1 MTADTNAR
9 TSAKPILAKEAFIG
23 LDGGVTHLAAG
34 GETPPLKAVTHAI
47 ASFLEQKSR
56 GMAGRDEFVEHYLAV
71 KLRLAR
77 HLELPPSAAARIA
90 FLGSAAEG
98 INRFAEGLDWRPD
111 DEIISLTDEYPNAL
125 VPWLARSRHGVRLV
139 AVDPLDAAETA
150 IAAAVTPRTKAICVS
165 HVNYLNGRRLRLDRL
180 RHIADSCGALL
191 VVDASQSL
199 GVLPVD
205 ADMCDVMVSCC
216 YKFIL
221 GIHGVGI
228 FYCSEAVLERLS
240 PTMVGWHSIDWPSLP
255 ARSRTYQLKNDAARL
270 ELGNP
275 PFMGVVALDEGLKL
289 LESVPA
295 ARLEA
300 HVMSLGR
307 DLRAG
312 LDLLGAPVWARSDE
326 DRMSANVVFGS
337 TDADSVVRALAAEG
351 VLAWSGDDRVRLS
364 LHGYNDD
371 SDVTTALDAL
381 AKLDVAGN
389 QAGG

>member
-1 MTADTNAR
+1 MTADANVR
-9 TSAKPILAKEAFIG
+9 TSARPVFAKDAFIG
-23 LDGGVTHLAAG
+23 LEAHVTHLAAG
-34 GETPPLKAVTHAI
+34 GETPPLKAATPAI
-47 ASFLEQKSR
+47 ALFLEQKSR
-56 GMAGRDEFVEHYLAV
+56 GMTGRDEFVEHYRAV
-71 KLRLAR
+71 KERLAR
-77 HLELPPSAAARIA
+77 YLELAPSASARIA

-98 INRFAEGLDWRPD
+98 INRFAEGLDWLPG
-111 DEIISLTDEYPNAL
+111 DEIVSLTDEYPNAL
-125 VPWLARSRHGVRLV
+125 VPWLARSRHGIRLV

-150 IAAAVTPRTKAICVS
+150 IAGAVTSRTKAICVS
-165 HVNYLNGRRLRLDRL
+165 HVNYLNGRRLRLDIL
-180 RHIADSCGALL
+180 RQIADSCGALL

-205 ADMCDVMVSCC
+205 ADLCDVMVSCC

-255 ARSRTYQLKNDAARL
+255 ARSQSYHLKNGAARF

-275 PFMGVVALDEGLKL
+275 PFPGVVALDEGLKL
-289 LESVPA
+289 LESVPR

-300 HVMSLGR
+300 HVMNLGR

-312 LDLLGAPVWARSDE
+312 LGLLGAPVWAGSDE
-326 DRMSANVVFGS
+326 DTLSANVVFGS
-337 TDADSVVRALAAEG
+337 ANADSVVRALAADG
-351 VLAWSGDDRVRLS
+351 VLAWSGDGRVRLS

-371 SDVTTALDAL
+371 SDVTRALEVL
-381 AKLDVAGN
+381 ARVNVAE
-389 QAGG
+389 AGK